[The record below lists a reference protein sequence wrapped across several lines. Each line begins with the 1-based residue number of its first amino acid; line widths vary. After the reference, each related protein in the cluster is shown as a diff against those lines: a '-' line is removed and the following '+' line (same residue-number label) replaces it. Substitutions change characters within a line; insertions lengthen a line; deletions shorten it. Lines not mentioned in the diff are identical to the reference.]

1 MSKENKSRETKKYSQ
16 DDVNNAVD
24 AVKKGM
30 SLRVASKTFGVPY
43 CTIYV
48 KFKNIV
54 PLMARKGPQTYLRTE
69 EENNLVEWIFYL
81 SERGFPVNKNQ
92 LLDSVRDVIV
102 ELKRETPFVNNR
114 PGRHWYEA
122 FLRRHPQLTSRVA
135 QTLTLTRAS
144 ATEKVLLNW
153 FKEVEQHLRKLNL
166 LEIEPSRVFN
176 CDESGFQLCPKPGCV
191 IVKKGSKSV
200 YKIANGDEKKCLT
213 SLFMVNAAGSIVPPM
228 VVHWYQQV
236 PYSVSSKMPAGWSID
251 LTEKGW
257 MTAESFFEFISNIFY
272 SWLIKNQIKFP
283 VVLYLDGHS
292 SHLTLPLVQF
302 CRSNQIELIAL
313 YPNATHIFQPLDV
326 SVFHPIK
333 NAWQKTVCNWRLK
346 NEDQRLRKDFAPIL
360 KTTLDSLT
368 NLESMIKNGFK
379 TCGLLPFSVNT
390 VNFNILDKNKKP
402 GCTENETNYVNLN
415 SSNNKHEYNNHLQM
429 FEKNIDSE
437 ILKDFKSAE
446 LTRSWVGPIQYEGL
460 FMYWMNIKQQCG
472 VN

>member
-43 CTIYV
+43 YTIYV

-114 PGRHWYEA
+114 LGRDWYEA
-122 FLRRHPQLTSRVA
+122 FLRRHPELASRIA

-144 ATEKVLLNW
+144 ATEEVLRNW

-191 IVKKGSKSV
+191 IVRKGSKSV
-200 YKIANGDEKKCLT
+200 YKIANGDKKECLT
-213 SLFMVNAAGSIVPPM
+213 SLFMVNAAGSMVPPM
-228 VVHWYQQV
+228 VVHWYQRV
-236 PYSVSSKMPAGWSID
+236 PYSVSSKMPAGWSIG
-251 LTEKGW
+251 LIEKGW
-257 MTAESFFEFISNIFY
+257 MTAESFFEFISFFIH
-272 SWLIKNQIKFP
+272 
-283 VVLYLDGHS
+283 G
-292 SHLTLPLVQF
+292 
-302 CRSNQIELIAL
+302 
-313 YPNATHIFQPLDV
+313 
-326 SVFHPIK
+326 
-333 NAWQKTVCNWRLK
+333 
-346 NEDQRLRKDFAPIL
+346 
-360 KTTLDSLT
+360 
-368 NLESMIKNGFK
+368 
-379 TCGLLPFSVNT
+379 
-390 VNFNILDKNKKP
+390 
-402 GCTENETNYVNLN
+402 
-415 SSNNKHEYNNHLQM
+415 
-429 FEKNIDSE
+429 
-437 ILKDFKSAE
+437 
-446 LTRSWVGPIQYEGL
+446 
-460 FMYWMNIKQQCG
+460 
-472 VN
+472 